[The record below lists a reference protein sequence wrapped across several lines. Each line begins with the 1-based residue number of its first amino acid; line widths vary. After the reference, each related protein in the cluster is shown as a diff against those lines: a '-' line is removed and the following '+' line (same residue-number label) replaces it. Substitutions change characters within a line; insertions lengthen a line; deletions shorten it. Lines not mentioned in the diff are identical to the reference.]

1 MPLPRPDELVPDVAP
16 ASEHGIAPGR
26 IDRNV
31 RQILARLDEAGFEAY
46 LVGGC
51 VRDLLLGRAPKDFDV
66 ATAARPEEVRALF
79 PRSRLIGRR
88 FRLAH
93 VRAGRE
99 VFEVATFRA
108 GHEAAAAGPEG
119 MLLHD
124 NVYGTREEDAVRR
137 DFTVNALYYDDRDGS
152 VLDFTGGMAD
162 LGAGL
167 IRAIGDPAVR
177 YREDPVRMLRA
188 VRFAAKLGFRIE
200 ERTEAPIFD
209 LAPLLE
215 GVPAARLF
223 EEVLKLFQGGHAR
236 ESLRGL
242 DRYDLLPRLYP
253 ETAEAARRDP
263 RGRALLERALVNTD
277 RRIAGNLPVSPGFL
291 VAALMWGPVRERAE
305 AFLDQGRARSRPEAL
320 DAAADEAIAVQSKRT
335 SMPRRWS
342 AMARDVWTMQPRL
355 ESRRPR
361 RVDVTIAHPR
371 FRAAYD
377 FLCLRAEAGEPVEE
391 RAAWWTEAQGAGARP
406 GPEPEAERT
415 RRRRRRRRTSRRS
428 RAAREGRPDQGDAT
442 AAARQ
447 GPA

>member
-1 MPLPRPDELVPDVAP
+1 MVPAP
-16 ASEHGIAPGR
+16 EHGISPGR

-31 RQILARLDEAGFEAY
+31 RQILARLDGAGFEGY

-51 VRDLLLGRAPKDFDV
+51 VRDLLLGRSPKDFDV
-66 ATAARPEEVRALF
+66 ATSARPDEVRALF

-108 GHEAAAAGPEG
+108 GHEAGAAGPGG

-200 ERTEAPIFD
+200 DGTEAPIFD
-209 LAPLLE
+209 LAHLLE
-215 GVPAARLF
+215 EVPAARLF
-223 EEVLKLFQGGHAR
+223 EEVLKLFQSGHAR

-253 ETAEAARRDP
+253 EAAESARREP
-263 RGRALLERALVNTD
+263 LGRELLERALVNTD
-277 RRIAGNLPVSPGFL
+277 RRIAEDLPVSPGFL
-291 VAALMWGPVRERAE
+291 VAALLWGPVRDRAE
-305 AFLDQGRARSRPEAL
+305 TFREEGRARSRSQAL
-320 DAAADEAIAVQSKRT
+320 GAAADEAIGAQVKRT
-335 SMPRRWS
+335 AMPRRWS
-342 AMARDVWTMQPRL
+342 AMARDIWTMQPRL
-355 ESRRPR
+355 ENRRPR
-361 RVDVTIAHPR
+361 RVELTIAHPR

-377 FLCLRAEAGEPVEE
+377 FLCLRAEAGEPLGE
-391 RAAWWTEAQGAGARP
+391 RAAWWTEAQGSGDGSDPADGRVH
-406 GPEPEAERT
+406 
-415 RRRRRRRRTSRRS
+415 RRRRRRRTPRRS
-428 RAAREGRPDQGDAT
+428 RAA
-442 AAARQ
+442 
-447 GPA
+447 

>member
-1 MPLPRPDELVPDVAP
+1 MVPS
-16 ASEHGIAPGR
+16 SEHDISRGR
-26 IDRNV
+26 IDAKV
-31 RQILARLDEAGFEAY
+31 RQILARLHEAGFEAY

-66 ATAARPEEVRALF
+66 ATSARPDEVRALF

-108 GHEAAAAGPEG
+108 AHPAGAAGPAG

-137 DFTVNALYYDDRDGS
+137 DFTVNALYHDDRDGS

-162 LGAGL
+162 LRAGF

-200 ERTEAPIFD
+200 EETEAPIFE

-223 EEVLKLFQGGHAR
+223 EEILKLFQSGHAR

-253 ETAEAARRDP
+253 ETAESVRRDP
-263 RGRALLERALVNTD
+263 RGRALLERALANTD
-277 RRIAGNLPVSPGFL
+277 RRIAEDLPVSPGFL
-291 VAALMWGPVRERAE
+291 VAAFLWGPVRNRAE
-305 AFLDQGRARSRPEAL
+305 AFREEGRARSRSEAL
-320 DAAADEAIAVQSKRT
+320 GAAADEAIGIQAKRT

-342 AMARDVWTMQPRL
+342 AMARDIWTMQPRL
-355 ESRRPR
+355 ENRRPR
-361 RVDVTIAHPR
+361 RVGLTIAHPR

-377 FLCLRAEAGEPVEE
+377 FLCLRAEAGEPLGE
-391 RAAWWTEAQGAGARP
+391 RAAWWTEAQGDREGASDS
-406 GPEPEAERT
+406 GET
-415 RRRRRRRRTSRRS
+415 RGGRRRRRRRTHGRN
-428 RAAREGRPDQGDAT
+428 RAA
-442 AAARQ
+442 
-447 GPA
+447 

>member
-1 MPLPRPDELVPDVAP
+1 MVP
-16 ASEHGIAPGR
+16 ASDHGISPGR
-26 IDRNV
+26 IDAKV
-31 RQILARLDEAGFEAY
+31 SQILARLNGAGFEAY

-66 ATAARPEEVRALF
+66 ATSARPDEVRALF

-108 GHEAAAAGPEG
+108 AHPAGAAGPAG

-162 LGAGL
+162 LRAGL
-167 IRAIGDPAVR
+167 IRAIGDPRVR

-200 ERTEAPIFD
+200 EETEAPIFD

-223 EEVLKLFQGGHAR
+223 EEVLKLFQNGHAR

-242 DRYDLLPRLYP
+242 DRFDLLPRLYP
-253 ETAEAARRDP
+253 ETAESMRRDP
-263 RGRALLERALVNTD
+263 RERALLERALANTD
-277 RRIAGNLPVSPGFL
+277 RRIAEDLPVSPGFL
-291 VAALMWGPVRERAE
+291 VAAFLWGPVRNRAE
-305 AFLDQGRARSRPEAL
+305 AFREEGGGRSRNEAL
-320 DAAADEAIAVQSKRT
+320 GAAADEAIALQSKRT

-342 AMARDVWTMQPRL
+342 AMARDIWTMQPRL
-355 ESRRPR
+355 ENRRPR
-361 RVDVTIAHPR
+361 RVNLTIAHPR

-377 FLCLRAEAGEPVEE
+377 FLCLRAEAGEPLGE
-391 RAAWWTEAQGAGARP
+391 RAAWWTEAQGDREGASDS
-406 GPEPEAERT
+406 GET
-415 RRRRRRRRTSRRS
+415 GGGRRRRRRRTHGRN
-428 RAAREGRPDQGDAT
+428 RAA
-442 AAARQ
+442 
-447 GPA
+447 

>member
-1 MPLPRPDELVPDVAP
+1 MVP
-16 ASEHGIAPGR
+16 ASEHGISPDR

-31 RQILARLDEAGFEAY
+31 RQILARLDGAGFEAY

-108 GHEAAAAGPEG
+108 GHEAGAAGPGG

-162 LGAGL
+162 LDAGR

-200 ERTEAPIFD
+200 AQTQAPIFD
-209 LAPLLE
+209 LSPLLE

-223 EEVLKLFQGGHAR
+223 EEVLKLFQNGHAR
-236 ESLRGL
+236 ESLRGI
-242 DRYDLLPRLYP
+242 DRFDLLPRLYP
-253 ETAEAARRDP
+253 ETAESVRRDP

-277 RRIAGNLPVSPGFL
+277 RRIAENLPVSPGFL
-291 VAALMWGPVRERAE
+291 VAALMWGPVRDRAE
-305 AFLDQGRARSRPEAL
+305 TFGEGDRARGRGEAL
-320 DAAADEAIAVQSKRT
+320 AAAADEALAVQAKRT
-335 SMPRRWS
+335 SMPRRFS
-342 AMARDVWTMQPRL
+342 AMARDIWTMQPRL

-361 RVDVTIAHPR
+361 RVELTIAHPR

-377 FLCLRAEAGEPVEE
+377 FLCLRAEAGEPLEE
-391 RAAWWTEAQGAGARP
+391 RAAWWTEAQGDGAGPDPA
-406 GPEPEAERT
+406 AERGH
-415 RRRRRRRRTSRRS
+415 RRRRRRRTNRRN
-428 RAAREGRPDQGDAT
+428 RAA
-442 AAARQ
+442 
-447 GPA
+447 

>member
-1 MPLPRPDELVPDVAP
+1 MVP
-16 ASEHGIAPGR
+16 ASEHGISPDR

-31 RQILARLDEAGFEAY
+31 RQILARLDGAGFEAY

-66 ATAARPEEVRALF
+66 ATAARPDEVRALF

-108 GHEAAAAGPEG
+108 GHEAGAAGPGG

-162 LGAGL
+162 LDAGR

-200 ERTEAPIFD
+200 AQTQAPIFD
-209 LAPLLE
+209 LSPLLE

-223 EEVLKLFQGGHAR
+223 EEVLKLFQSGHAR
-236 ESLRGL
+236 ESLRGI
-242 DRYDLLPRLYP
+242 DRFDLLPRLYP
-253 ETAEAARRDP
+253 ETAESVRRDP

-277 RRIAGNLPVSPGFL
+277 RRIAENLPVSPGFL
-291 VAALMWGPVRERAE
+291 VAALMWGPVRDRAE
-305 AFLDQGRARSRPEAL
+305 TFGEGDRARGRGEAL
-320 DAAADEAIAVQSKRT
+320 AAAADEALAVQAKRT
-335 SMPRRWS
+335 NMPRRFS
-342 AMARDVWTMQPRL
+342 AMARDIWTMQPRL
-355 ESRRPR
+355 ENRRPR
-361 RVDVTIAHPR
+361 RVDLTIAHPR

-377 FLCLRAEAGEPVEE
+377 FLCLRAEAGEPLEE
-391 RAAWWTEAQGAGARP
+391 RAAWWTEAQGDGADP
-406 GPEPEAERT
+406 DPAAERGH
-415 RRRRRRRRTSRRS
+415 RRRRRRRTNRRN
-428 RAAREGRPDQGDAT
+428 RAA
-442 AAARQ
+442 
-447 GPA
+447 

>member
-1 MPLPRPDELVPDVAP
+1 MVPS
-16 ASEHGIAPGR
+16 SEHGISRGR
-26 IDRNV
+26 IDAKV
-31 RQILARLDEAGFEAY
+31 RQILRRLVESGFEAY

-66 ATAARPEEVRALF
+66 ATSARPDEVRALF

-108 GHEAAAAGPEG
+108 AHPEGAAGPGG

-162 LGAGL
+162 LRAGL

-188 VRFAAKLGFRIE
+188 IRFAAKLGFRIE
-200 ERTEAPIFD
+200 EETEAPIFD

-223 EEVLKLFQGGHAR
+223 EEILKLFQSGHAR

-253 ETAEAARRDP
+253 ETAESMRRDP
-263 RGRALLERALVNTD
+263 LGRSLLERALANTD
-277 RRIAGNLPVSPGFL
+277 RRIAEDLPVSPGFL
-291 VAALMWGPVRERAE
+291 VAAFLWGPVQGRAE
-305 AFLDQGRARSRPEAL
+305 AFREEGRARSRSEAL
-320 DAAADEAIAVQSKRT
+320 GSAADEAIALQTKRT

-342 AMARDVWTMQPRL
+342 AMARDIWTMQPRL
-355 ESRRPR
+355 ENRRPR
-361 RVDVTIAHPR
+361 RVDLTIAHPR

-377 FLCLRAEAGEPVEE
+377 FLCLRAEAGEPLGE
-391 RAAWWTEAQGAGARP
+391 RAAWWTEAQGDGEGASDS
-406 GPEPEAERT
+406 GET
-415 RRRRRRRRTSRRS
+415 RGGRRRRRRRTPRRN
-428 RAAREGRPDQGDAT
+428 RAA
-442 AAARQ
+442 
-447 GPA
+447 

>member
-1 MPLPRPDELVPDVAP
+1 MVP
-16 ASEHGIAPGR
+16 ASEHGISRGR
-26 IDRNV
+26 IDAKV
-31 RQILARLDEAGFEAY
+31 RQILVRLHGAGFEVY

-66 ATAARPEEVRALF
+66 ATSARPDEVRALF

-99 VFEVATFRA
+99 VFEVATFRGA
-108 GHEAAAAGPEG
+108 HLAAAAGPAG

-162 LGAGL
+162 LRAGF

-200 ERTEAPIFD
+200 EETEAPIFD

-223 EEVLKLFQGGHAR
+223 EEVLKLFQNGHAQ

-253 ETAEAARRDP
+253 ETADSVRRDP
-263 RGRALLERALVNTD
+263 RGRALLERALANTD
-277 RRIAGNLPVSPGFL
+277 RRIAEDLPVSPGFL
-291 VAALMWGPVRERAE
+291 VAAFLWGPVRNLAD
-305 AFLDQGRARSRPEAL
+305 AFREEGRARSRSEAL
-320 DAAADEAIAVQSKRT
+320 GAAADEALALQAKRT

-342 AMARDVWTMQPRL
+342 AMARDIWTMQPRL
-355 ESRRPR
+355 ENHRPR
-361 RVDVTIAHPR
+361 RVDLTISHPR

-377 FLCLRAEAGEPVEE
+377 FLCLRAEAGEPLEE
-391 RAAWWTEAQGAGARP
+391 RAAWWTEAQGDREGASDS
-406 GPEPEAERT
+406 AETRGG
-415 RRRRRRRRTSRRS
+415 RRRRRRRAHGRN
-428 RAAREGRPDQGDAT
+428 RAA
-442 AAARQ
+442 
-447 GPA
+447 

>member
-1 MPLPRPDELVPDVAP
+1 MVP
-16 ASEHGIAPGR
+16 ASEHGISPDR

-31 RQILARLDEAGFEAY
+31 RQILARLDGAGFEAY

-66 ATAARPEEVRALF
+66 ATAARPDEVRALF

-108 GHEAAAAGPEG
+108 GHEAGAAGPGG

-162 LGAGL
+162 LDAGR

-200 ERTEAPIFD
+200 AQTQAPIFD
-209 LAPLLE
+209 LSPLLE

-223 EEVLKLFQGGHAR
+223 EEVLKLFQSGHAR
-236 ESLRGL
+236 ESLRGI
-242 DRYDLLPRLYP
+242 DRFDLLPRLYP
-253 ETAEAARRDP
+253 ETAESVRRDP

-277 RRIAGNLPVSPGFL
+277 RRIAENLPVSPGFL
-291 VAALMWGPVRERAE
+291 VAALMWGPVRDRAE
-305 AFLDQGRARSRPEAL
+305 TFGEGDRARGRGEAL
-320 DAAADEAIAVQSKRT
+320 AAAADEALAVQAKRT
-335 SMPRRWS
+335 SMPRRFS
-342 AMARDVWTMQPRL
+342 AMARDIWTMQPRL

-361 RVDVTIAHPR
+361 RVELTIAHPR

-377 FLCLRAEAGEPVEE
+377 FLCLRAEAGEPLEE
-391 RAAWWTEAQGAGARP
+391 RAAWWTEAQGDGADP
-406 GPEPEAERT
+406 DPAAERGH
-415 RRRRRRRRTSRRS
+415 RRRRRRRTNRRN
-428 RAAREGRPDQGDAT
+428 RAA
-442 AAARQ
+442 
-447 GPA
+447 

>member
-1 MPLPRPDELVPDVAP
+1 MAP
-16 ASEHGIAPGR
+16 ASEHGISPDR

-31 RQILARLDEAGFEAY
+31 RQILARLDGAGFEAY

-66 ATAARPEEVRALF
+66 ATAARPDEVRALF

-108 GHEAAAAGPEG
+108 GHEAGAAGPGG

-162 LGAGL
+162 LDAGR

-200 ERTEAPIFD
+200 TRTQDPIFD
-209 LAPLLE
+209 LSPLLE

-223 EEVLKLFQGGHAR
+223 EEVLKLFQSGHAR
-236 ESLRGL
+236 ESLRGI
-242 DRYDLLPRLYP
+242 DRFDLLPRLYP
-253 ETAEAARRDP
+253 ETAESMRHDP

-277 RRIAGNLPVSPGFL
+277 RRIAENLPVSPGFL
-291 VAALMWGPVRERAE
+291 VAALMWGPVRDRAE
-305 AFLDQGRARSRPEAL
+305 TFGEGDRARGRGEAL
-320 DAAADEAIAVQSKRT
+320 AAAADEALAVQAKRT
-335 SMPRRWS
+335 SMPRRFS
-342 AMARDVWTMQPRL
+342 AMARDIWTMQPRL
-355 ESRRPR
+355 ENRRPR
-361 RVDVTIAHPR
+361 RVDLTIAHPR

-377 FLCLRAEAGEPVEE
+377 FLCLRAEAGEPLEE
-391 RAAWWTEAQGAGARP
+391 RAAWWTEAQGDGAGPDPA
-406 GPEPEAERT
+406 AERGP
-415 RRRRRRRRTSRRS
+415 RRRRRRRAHRRN
-428 RAAREGRPDQGDAT
+428 RAA
-442 AAARQ
+442 
-447 GPA
+447 

>member
-1 MPLPRPDELVPDVAP
+1 MQLPCPDDPAPDAAT
-16 ASEHGIAPGR
+16 ASEHGIPPGR

-31 RQILARLDEAGFEAY
+31 RQILARLDEGGYEAY

-108 GHEAAAAGPEG
+108 GHEAGAAGPAG

-137 DFTVNALYYDDRDGS
+137 DFTVNALYYDARDGS

-162 LGAGL
+162 LRAGL

-200 ERTEAPIFD
+200 PRTEAPILD

-223 EEVLKLFQGGHAR
+223 EEVLKLFQSGHAR

-242 DRYDLLPRLYP
+242 DRYDLLPRLFP
-253 ETAEAARRDP
+253 ETAGSVRRDP
-263 RGRALLERALVNTD
+263 RGRAFLERALVNTD

-305 AFLDQGRARSRPEAL
+305 AFRGEGRAQSRAEAL
-320 DAAADEAIAVQSKRT
+320 AAAADEALSVQAKRT
-335 SMPRRWS
+335 SMPRRFS

-355 ESRRPR
+355 ENRRPR
-361 RVDVTIAHPR
+361 RVDLTIAHPR

-377 FLCLRAEAGEPVEE
+377 FLCLRAEAGEPLEE
-391 RAAWWTEAQGAGARP
+391 RAAWWTEAQGDGAGA
-406 GPEPEAERT
+406 GSEPADDRA
-415 RRRRRRRRTSRRS
+415 RRRRRRRR
-428 RAAREGRPDQGDAT
+428 RAA
-442 AAARQ
+442 
-447 GPA
+447 

>member
-1 MPLPRPDELVPDVAP
+1 MVP
-16 ASEHGIAPGR
+16 ASGHGISPGR

-31 RQILARLDEAGFEAY
+31 RQILGRLDEAGYEGY

-66 ATAARPEEVRALF
+66 ATSARPEEVKALF

-108 GHEAAAAGPEG
+108 GHEAGAAGPGG

-124 NVYGTREEDAVRR
+124 NVYGTREEDALRR

-167 IRAIGDPAVR
+167 IRAIGEPAVR

-200 ERTEAPIFD
+200 EKSQAPILD
-209 LAPLLE
+209 LAPLLDE
-215 GVPAARLF
+215 VPAARLF
-223 EEVLKLFQGGHAR
+223 EEVLKLFQSGHGL

-242 DRYDLLPRLYP
+242 DRYNLLPRLYP
-253 ETAEAARRDP
+253 ETAASVRRDP
-263 RGRALLERALVNTD
+263 QGQTLLERALANTD
-277 RRIAGNLPVSPGFL
+277 RRIAEALPVSPGFL
-291 VAALMWGPVRERAE
+291 VAALMWAPVRERAE
-305 AFLDQGRARSRPEAL
+305 AARDESRARSRSEAL
-320 DAAADEAIAVQSKRT
+320 GAAADDALGVQAKRT
-335 SMPRRWS
+335 SVPRRWS
-342 AMARDVWTMQPRL
+342 AMARDIWTMQPRL

-361 RVDVTIAHPR
+361 RVDLTIAHPR

-377 FLCLRAEAGEPVEE
+377 FLCLRAEAGEPVGE
-391 RAAWWTEAQGAGARP
+391 RAAWWTEAQANGDGPVEAAGR
-406 GPEPEAERT
+406 GP
-415 RRRRRRRRTSRRS
+415 RRRRRRRTQRRN
-428 RAAREGRPDQGDAT
+428 RAA
-442 AAARQ
+442 
-447 GPA
+447 

>member
-1 MPLPRPDELVPDVAP
+1 MVR
-16 ASEHGIAPGR
+16 ASEHGISHRR

-31 RQILARLDEAGFEAY
+31 RQVLDRLCEAGFEAY

-66 ATAARPEEVRALF
+66 ATSARPEEVRALF
-79 PRSRLIGRR
+79 SRSRLIGRR

-93 VRAGRE
+93 VRCGRD

-108 GHEAAAAGPEG
+108 NHEAGAAGPEG

-152 VLDFTGGMAD
+152 VLDFTGGLTD

-200 ERTEAPIFD
+200 QETEGQIFE
-209 LAPLLE
+209 LATLLE

-223 EEVLKLFQGGHAR
+223 EEVLKLFQGGHAL

-242 DRYDLLPRLYP
+242 DRYDLLPRLFP
-253 ETAEAARRDP
+253 ETAASARRDP
-263 RGRALLERALVNTD
+263 RGRALLERAFVNTD
-277 RRIAGNLPVSPGFL
+277 RRLAEDLPVSPGFL
-291 VAALMWGPVRERAE
+291 VAALMWGPVCDRAE
-305 AFLDQGRARSRPEAL
+305 TIPEEDRARGRSEAL
-320 DAAADEAIAVQSKRT
+320 GAAADAALAVQAKRT
-335 SMPRRWS
+335 SMPRRFG
-342 AMARDVWTMQPRL
+342 AMARDIWTMQPRL

-377 FLCLRAEAGEPVEE
+377 FLCLRAEAGEPVAD
-391 RAAWWTEAQGAGARP
+391 RAAWWTEAQGDGEAAG
-406 GPEPEAERT
+406 GV
-415 RRRRRRRRTSRRS
+415 RRRRRRRRS
-428 RAAREGRPDQGDAT
+428 RAA
-442 AAARQ
+442 
-447 GPA
+447 